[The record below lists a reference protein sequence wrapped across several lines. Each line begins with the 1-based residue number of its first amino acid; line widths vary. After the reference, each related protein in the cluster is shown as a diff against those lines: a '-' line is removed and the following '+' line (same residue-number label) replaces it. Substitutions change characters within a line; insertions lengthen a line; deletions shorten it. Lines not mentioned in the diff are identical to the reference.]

1 MKNLFKKVG
10 LTVLAAGALVAAL
23 AIASAPRNAGNIEW
37 AMAQGAAQYQTL
49 KVEVAEDMSRF
60 VFDKSVT
67 FEDGMPKHG
76 SAFITQGY
84 IYPAGTLKSGE
95 DGVNK
100 DGTPKYADKVL
111 GEWTC
116 RGWFVGEGAH
126 AKKGPMVVTTQ
137 LYSFGKELGK
147 KMIVTDGYELA
158 DIGVAISR
166 AIVGG
171 TGEYMGIKGEL
182 KQTFLGFNA
191 TEGVNLSLEFK
202 LAK

>member
-1 MKNLFKKVG
+1 MKNLLVKAALAVM
-10 LTVLAAGALVAAL
+10 AAGALVAGL
-23 AIASAPRNAGNIEW
+23 VSASAPGNIEW
-37 AMAQGAAQYQTL
+37 AMAQGAAQAKTL

-67 FEDGMPKHG
+67 FEDGLPKHG
-76 SAFITQGY
+76 SSFITQGY
-84 IYPAGTLKSGE
+84 IYPAGTLKNGE

-100 DGTPKYADKVL
+100 DGTPKYADKVM

-137 LYSFGKELGK
+137 MFSFGKVLGQ

-166 AIVGG
+166 AITGG
-171 TGEYMGIKGEL
+171 TGEYMAARGEL

-202 LAK
+202 LSN